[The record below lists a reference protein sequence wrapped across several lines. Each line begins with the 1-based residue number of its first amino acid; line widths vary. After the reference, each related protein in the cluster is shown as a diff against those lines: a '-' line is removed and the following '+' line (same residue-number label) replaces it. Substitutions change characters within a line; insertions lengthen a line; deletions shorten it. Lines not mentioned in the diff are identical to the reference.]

1 MSPWQVLQEFQRTPC
16 RSQVQE
22 LRALR
27 GLAALL
33 ALLASCHSSWVALL
47 LDSNE
52 VVQGSTGSGTVLYL
66 YLYLYICILSFTNH
80 FQPHQVWSW
89 EAQDHRLPCFAGTWG
104 MTFLSTHSSRRGLVV
119 AHQQKKQRSDS
130 GFVRQLVS
138 VRMSLWFSIL
148 GATATVVASHHRYT
162 LAILSR
168 KFDPPKNRHVWVV
181 SS

>member
-1 MSPWQVLQEFQRTPC
+1 MSPWQVLQEFHRTPC

-52 VVQGSTGSGTVLYL
+52 VVQGSTGSGTVLYK
-66 YLYLYICILSFTNH
+66 YIKICILSFTNH

-89 EAQDHRLPCFAGTWG
+89 QAQDHRLPCFAGTWG

-119 AHQQKKQRSDS
+119 AHQQKKATEWFGVCSATGFSEDVVMIFNFGSNCHSRS
-130 GFVRQLVS
+130 F
-138 VRMSLWFSIL
+138 
-148 GATATVVASHHRYT
+148 AS
-162 LAILSR
+162 
-168 KFDPPKNRHVWVV
+168 
-181 SS
+181 